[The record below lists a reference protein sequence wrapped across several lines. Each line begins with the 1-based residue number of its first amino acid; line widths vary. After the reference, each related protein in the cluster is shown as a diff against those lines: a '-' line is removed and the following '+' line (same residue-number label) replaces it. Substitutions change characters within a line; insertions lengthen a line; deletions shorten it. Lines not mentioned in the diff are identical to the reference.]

1 LKSDGALDQLREMTM
16 TTHTRILSSLA
27 LTAAMLVTVS
37 SDAFAKSGGARS
49 GGMRSVSVAR
59 PPTVSSKVRTTSGPV
74 SRAKLLETKPGA
86 GTIKIIKEKPKEKHK
101 VIIVHRRHPIYL
113 PAVIGAAPA
122 AVAVDP
128 PGCTY
133 ERRVRKLP
141 GGGRKRV
148 IVKVCPDA

>member
-1 LKSDGALDQLREMTM
+1 M

-27 LTAAMLVTVS
+27 LTAAMLVAVS
-37 SDAFAKSGGARS
+37 SDAFAKSGGSGARS
-49 GGMRSVSVAR
+49 SGMRSVSVAR
-59 PPTVSSKVRTTSGPV
+59 TPTVSSKVRTTSGPV
-74 SRAKLLETKPGA
+74 SRAKLLETKPGN

-101 VIIVHRRHPIYL
+101 VIVVHRPHPIYL